1 MRGSLA
7 WVPNALS
14 LSRIPLGFV
23 FVLTFDATDT
33 NAFWFA
39 IAVLT
44 VGFATDFLD
53 GRLARFLGTTTRT
66 GYFLDGLGDKVL
78 YAAVLIVISQQDR
91 RQMVL
96 AWMLIVR
103 ELLLYAARLIDPEA
117 DRNIAK
123 FRFFSWAYALSIWAY
138 FGTFLW
144 SKWGALAGSP
154 TFATSLISSVFGYLA
169 LTFGALHLSWL
180 MSSMTK
186 QT

>member
-1 MRGSLA
+1 MRRSLA

-23 FVLTFDATDT
+23 FVLTFDASDT

-44 VGFATDFLD
+44 LAFATDFLD
-53 GRLARFLGTTTRT
+53 GWLARFLETTSRT

-91 RQMVL
+91 RQMLL

-103 ELLLYAARLIDPEA
+103 ELLLYAARLIDPNT

-144 SKWGALAGSP
+144 SKWGALAGSS
-154 TFATSLISSVFGYLA
+154 TFATSSIPSIFGYLA
-169 LTFGALHLSWL
+169 LAFGVLHLSWL
-180 MSSMTK
+180 TSNMTR